1 MSGEGLFG
9 LERDVRRIDDSL
21 VRGLGRVIAFKG
33 FGADPFFGEEFYRGA
48 EEVME
53 ESPFLGIEVV

>member
-1 MSGEGLFG
+1 M
-9 LERDVRRIDDSL
+9 ERDVRRIDDSL